1 MCGRGHFEKDI
12 EGQPGLDNIAIQ
24 KVGFKIYLAASN
36 KGTVLLPVPLS
47 ATLFIQTLSS
57 SVVN

>member
-24 KVGFKIYLAASN
+24 KVGLQPE
-36 KGTVLLPVPLS
+36 LWLCR
-47 ATLFIQTLSS
+47 
-57 SVVN
+57 